1 MEWSEEEGEIL
12 PDSVDEYYFV
22 DQSDTPV
29 KFCDVPLNVDSTD
42 CSGSPVF
49 LRGNINSG
57 DESFSKLVKG
67 WNFELSVDEHPKI
80 EVLLHGM
87 MHWITLQSPSKSY
100 EALIRTTLVTLQFL
114 HFVKKN
120 PDASSDDVWNSLQTL
135 DGYDWNS
142 LFCLMCYPFMSFL
155 KSCVCF
161 VVHSGYSLQRM
172 TYQIMFLYCVKLS
185 KEMKIYQN
193 LRSVFSFVGLFYT
206 YFLCVWF

>member
-42 CSGSPVF
+42 SSGSPVF

-87 MHWITLQSPSKSY
+87 MHWITLQSPRKSY

-114 HFVKKN
+114 HFVKRN

-135 DGYDWNS
+135 DGYDWNTIKRDEDLS
-142 LFCLMCYPFMSFL
+142 
-155 KSCVCF
+155 KSKVCF
-161 VVHSGYSLQRM
+161 LFGWAVLY
-172 TYQIMFLYCVKLS
+172 IFLVL
-185 KEMKIYQN
+185 
-193 LRSVFSFVGLFYT
+193 L
-206 YFLCVWF
+206 